1 LAQALSWTATW
12 AIRVDVGRGYAVF
25 GSTGALV
32 FAAITGLAIYVCSA
46 AGPANLEPAN
56 GATNQRKGQLRM
68 TDNGELHVVFG
79 TGPVG
84 MSVMETLMQT
94 SGRRI
99 RLVNRSGKAS
109 VPDGIEVLGGDA
121 TDEAFAREASEGAS
135 VVYFA
140 LNPPYD
146 KWPELFPP
154 LQAGVLG
161 GAASAGA
168 KLVAMEN
175 LYMYGPTDGRPLTE
189 DLPYAPNT
197 RKGAVRARMSEQLI
211 EAHRSG
217 RVRVAIGRASD
228 YFGPRVLVSSAGE
241 QVFGRAVRGKSAQVA
256 GDPDQPHTY
265 TYAPDVGRGLIILGE
280 REEALG
286 QAWHLPSPETVT
298 TRRFV
303 EMIFEEVGKPARVQA
318 APKILLRAMGLF
330 NPGMRE
336 IIEMLYEFEEPFVV
350 DHSKF
355 EQAFGEHVTPLSEA
369 IQRTVRWYREQ

>member
-1 LAQALSWTATW
+1 M
-12 AIRVDVGRGYAVF
+12 G
-25 GSTGALV
+25 
-32 FAAITGLAIYVCSA
+32 
-46 AGPANLEPAN
+46 E
-56 GATNQRKGQLRM
+56 
-68 TDNGELHVVFG
+68 NGELHVVFG

-84 MSVMETLMQT
+84 LSVMDELL
-94 SGRRI
+94 SRHERVRI
-99 RLVNRSGKAS
+99 VNRSGSAS
-109 VPDGIEVLGGDA
+109 VPHGVEVVGGDA
-121 TDEAFAREASEGAS
+121 TDADFAREASEGAS

-140 LNPPYD
+140 LNPPYNR
-146 KWPELFPP
+146 WPELFPG
-154 LQAGVLG
+154 LQAGVLE

-189 DLPYAPNT
+189 DLPYAANT
-197 RKGAVRARMSEQLI
+197 RKGRVRARMSEELM

-228 YFGPRVLVSSAGE
+228 YFGPRVQVSAAGE
-241 QVFGRAVRGKSAQVA
+241 QVFGRAAQGKSAQVA
-256 GDPDQPHTY
+256 GNPEQPHTY
-265 TYAPDVGRGLIILGE
+265 TYAPDVGRGLVTLGE

-303 EMIFEEVGKPARVQA
+303 ETIFEEVGKPTRIQA

-330 NPGMRE
+330 NPALRE
-336 IIEMLYEFEEPFVV
+336 TIEMLYEFEEPFVV

-355 EQAFGEHVTPLSEA
+355 EQAFGEHATPLEEA
-369 IQRTVRWYREQ
+369 IGETVRWYRSKGMAGAVRPAA